1 MVIHR
6 CAIALILT
14 GCSFGPEATNQD
26 PDTSSSDDGT
36 SSISSATFPFT
47 TSPVDGD
54 GSSGPEEDTGSSTG
68 EASESSDSGGSSGSS
83 DESTTAGSSTGGL
96 EPTYP
101 FCDPTDRQPC
111 DEDDVCIWTD
121 GNADMTT
128 AAGFC
133 SPTCATVEGCPPP
146 PPESDAVPAC
156 TYYYVDLPLYCHLR
170 CENGETC
177 PDGTECRPMMTL
189 PETSGWY
196 TFVCA

>member
-14 GCSFGPEATNQD
+14 GCSFGPEATIHD
-26 PDTSSSDDGT
+26 SDTSSDDGT
-36 SSISSATFPFT
+36 LSSSSGAFHFT
-47 TSPVDGD
+47 TSVDG
-54 GSSGPEEDTGSSTG
+54 GTGSGTAGGPDDGTG
-68 EASESSDSGGSSGSS
+68 DSSETSDSGAPSGSS
-83 DESTTAGSSTGGL
+83 DEGTTAGSSTGGL
-96 EPTYP
+96 EPSYP

-111 DEDDVCIWTD
+111 DNDDVCIWTD
-121 GNADMTT
+121 GKADMTT

-133 SPTCATVEGCPPP
+133 SPTCATPQGCPDP

-156 TYYYVDLPLYCHLR
+156 TYYFADLPLYCHLR
-170 CENGETC
+170 CEDGETC
-177 PDGTECRPMMTL
+177 PNGTQCRPMMTL